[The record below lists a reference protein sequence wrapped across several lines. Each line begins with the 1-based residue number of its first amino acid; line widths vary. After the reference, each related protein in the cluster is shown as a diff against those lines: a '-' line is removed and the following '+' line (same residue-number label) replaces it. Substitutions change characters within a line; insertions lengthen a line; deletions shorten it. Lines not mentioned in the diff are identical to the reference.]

1 MRNLKR
7 IILGA
12 TAILSSAA
20 IFLSGC
26 GGNNG
31 GNGDS
36 GSSGGF
42 SPDRTVKVE
51 DVIFTVVDET
61 SRAEYE
67 KLPLVTVIKNALES
81 VVTLTVKTQSGKTGI
96 YSGVVVGQSANQ
108 KDDKQKDSYIAVSHT
123 SIIDAESVTVTAS
136 DGSSYSTDNGTLSP
150 VGSDPW
156 TDVCVLRAS
165 GEIKAAVLYNE
176 ESLDA
181 GEKVV
186 AVGNLLGDGTV
197 LSTGGIVSAIYNASV
212 GEGRYQN
219 MLLTDAYCKKGSLGA
234 GVFCENG
241 GFLIGLTS
249 LRDEF
254 SSSDVTPAVTAKTLQ
269 AVCSEIIESAD
280 GVVAG
285 RYKLGIAVEDNRSS
299 WGVTTGIVVKELAPD
314 GCMYADGNGLRVG
327 DVLLDFTVG
336 NTHYPISSSNMHAAD
351 FIERLYALCVETP
364 VEVGDVI
371 TFRVERGR
379 TETQISIEIK
389 QYNYFEYVNS

>member
-42 SPDRTVKVE
+42 LPDRTVKVE

-108 KDDKQKDSYIAVSHT
+108 KDDEQKDSYIAVSHT

-150 VGSDPW
+150 VGSDP
-156 TDVCVLRAS
+156 
-165 GEIKAAVLYNE
+165 
-176 ESLDA
+176 
-181 GEKVV
+181 
-186 AVGNLLGDGTV
+186 
-197 LSTGGIVSAIYNASV
+197 
-212 GEGRYQN
+212 
-219 MLLTDAYCKKGSLGA
+219 
-234 GVFCENG
+234 
-241 GFLIGLTS
+241 
-249 LRDEF
+249 
-254 SSSDVTPAVTAKTLQ
+254 
-269 AVCSEIIESAD
+269 
-280 GVVAG
+280 
-285 RYKLGIAVEDNRSS
+285 
-299 WGVTTGIVVKELAPD
+299 
-314 GCMYADGNGLRVG
+314 
-327 DVLLDFTVG
+327 
-336 NTHYPISSSNMHAAD
+336 
-351 FIERLYALCVETP
+351 
-364 VEVGDVI
+364 
-371 TFRVERGR
+371 
-379 TETQISIEIK
+379 
-389 QYNYFEYVNS
+389 